1 MCTLS
6 FPANQRILHV
16 MDFIEFHDVTFAY
29 PPIEGDLDEEGKQI
43 IPFPVFDHF
52 SGSLPAAF
60 TSVIGPNACG
70 KSTLMLLASGR
81 LIPSRGKVLLFGENI
96 AALSEEK
103 RNLLA
108 SVIYQNMEFETNEK
122 VSSLLAFVYENGNLK
137 ANAKGVRS
145 HELFGE
151 VVDVFELAAVMD
163 RGLTELS
170 KGENQRVLLAFSLL
184 YGSASIFMDEPMFAM
199 EDRQKDST
207 LSYLRDFCGATGV
220 PIFIAMHELDLTRKF
235 AQKVLLIHP
244 NKDMDY
250 GTPEEVMTSED
261 LEKAYGIPA
270 AMLKHSEDMTRQ
282 LLLQHSQ
289 VLLKTRQTP

>member
-1 MCTLS
+1 MS
-6 FPANQRILHV
+6 SIDSIGN
-16 MDFIEFHDVTFAY
+16 FIEFRDVTFAY
-29 PPIEGDLDEEGKQI
+29 PPIEGDLDQGGKQI
-43 IPFPVFDHF
+43 IPSPVFDHF
-52 SGSLPAAF
+52 SATLPAAF

-70 KSTLMLLASGR
+70 KSTLLLLASGR
-81 LIPSRGKVLLFGENI
+81 LIPSRGKALLFGEDI

-108 SVIYQNMEFETNEK
+108 SVIYQNMEFETNDK
-122 VSSLLAFVYENGNLK
+122 VSSLLAFVYENGSLK
-137 ANAKGVRS
+137 ANAKGVRGS
-145 HELFGE
+145 ELFGE
-151 VVDVFELAAVMD
+151 VVDVFELDAVMD
-163 RGLTELS
+163 RGLSELS

-184 YGSASIFMDEPMFAM
+184 YGSASVFMDEPMFAM
-199 EDRQKDST
+199 EDRQKDSC
-207 LSYLRDFCGATGV
+207 LSYLRDFCEATGT
-220 PIFIAMHELDLTRKF
+220 PIFVSMHELDLTRKF

-250 GTPEEVMTSED
+250 GTPDEVMTSSD

-289 VLLKTRQTP
+289 VLSQTRQGS